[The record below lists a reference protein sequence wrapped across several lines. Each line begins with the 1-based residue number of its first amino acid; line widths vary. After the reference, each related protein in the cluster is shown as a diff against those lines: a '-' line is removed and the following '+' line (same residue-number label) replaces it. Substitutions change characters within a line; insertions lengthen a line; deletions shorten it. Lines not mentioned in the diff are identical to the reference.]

1 MANGLQETLVIFIFI
16 FSIGVV
22 GDWKNY
28 FTVAQN
34 KKFDEDY
41 NKKMANTSLVF
52 RAELWLLV
60 MGVIL
65 YDLSA
70 FPFYVF
76 CFSLCP

>member
-1 MANGLQETLVIFIFI
+1 MANGLQEILVIFIFI

-52 RAELWLLV
+52 RAEL
-60 MGVIL
+60 
-65 YDLSA
+65 
-70 FPFYVF
+70 
-76 CFSLCP
+76 